1 MESTIISD
9 NIQVL
14 KNNTYL
20 SSVDELE
27 EKDINAILNNQA
39 KLTDRKYNMLMHYY
53 LGEHKILDSKDD
65 PNATENNKIVDN
77 IPAELVDTFN
87 GFFIGVAP
95 KITLDNDHENDLLQ
109 GWNSSNSFM
118 DKLNELSKLTDIY
131 GRAYAFVY
139 QNDDAETRVTYTDPT
154 DSVLIYDDSVD
165 RKPICFIRYWLYFI
179 FII

>member
-53 LGEHKILDSKDD
+53 LGEHKI
-65 PNATENNKIVDN
+65 
-77 IPAELVDTFN
+77 
-87 GFFIGVAP
+87 
-95 KITLDNDHENDLLQ
+95 
-109 GWNSSNSFM
+109 
-118 DKLNELSKLTDIY
+118 
-131 GRAYAFVY
+131 
-139 QNDDAETRVTYTDPT
+139 
-154 DSVLIYDDSVD
+154 
-165 RKPICFIRYWLYFI
+165 
-179 FII
+179 